1 MTLAT
6 HVLSPFLLTRALR
19 PLLEASAPS
28 RVIVVAS
35 GGMYT
40 EPLDVD
46 ALDPEPA
53 AYDGTKTYARC
64 KRAQVVL
71 AEEWTRELLDTGIT
85 VNAMHPGWADTPGL
99 RTALP
104 GFSRVVGPLLR
115 TPEEGA
121 DTIVWLAAAPD
132 AADLSGLFFLDR
144 RARAKHRLRRTRRPD
159 EAREAAR
166 LWRLCIGAH
175 GSVRGR
181 YRRISRL
188 TGQARACCARRAAAR
203 PRHAGSRRSAR
214 DRGRRGCGVRSLRAA
229 RTASGRERCHRIS
242 VPSGC
247 SSKACVCSQRRNGP
261 FSCVST
267 KRCPG
272 SHSTISV
279 RQRTGSS
286 VRGEHVLDRRSP
298 SHRDR
303 SRREDPE
310 AEPRRRERFEVVGV
324 GEERERVL
332 ARQRDELGAFDAAQ
346 GVRHGRAR
354 R

>member
-1 MTLAT
+1 MLVLNAGALTHEYTVTGEGNEMTLAT

-53 AYDGTKTYARC
+53 AYDGTKAYARC

-132 AADLSGLFFLDR
+132 AADSSGLFFLDR

-166 LWRLCIGAH
+166 LWRLC
-175 GSVRGR
+175 
-181 YRRISRL
+181 
-188 TGQARACCARRAAAR
+188 TE
-203 PRHAGSRRSAR
+203 
-214 DRGRRGCGVRSLRAA
+214 
-229 RTASGRERCHRIS
+229 RTA
-242 VPSGC
+242 
-247 SSKACVCSQRRNGP
+247 P
-261 FSCVST
+261 FT
-267 KRCPG
+267 AGTGG
-272 SHSTISV
+272 S
-279 RQRTGSS
+279 
-286 VRGEHVLDRRSP
+286 
-298 SHRDR
+298 
-303 SRREDPE
+303 
-310 AEPRRRERFEVVGV
+310 
-324 GEERERVL
+324 
-332 ARQRDELGAFDAAQ
+332 AA
-346 GVRHGRAR
+346 
-354 R
+354 